1 MNPGRL
7 NRRIEIWKNILRES
21 EETFCEEP
29 VPAMLKKAWASITPK
44 TGSLL
49 YGREA
54 GTMLS
59 QTTHLITMRYSSV
72 KNILFPECW
81 LLYYD
86 PGGTVHRYEIDYIL
100 DPYARHEYVEVF
112 VREVV

>member
-1 MNPGRL
+1 
-7 NRRIEIWKNILRES
+7 
-21 EETFCEEP
+21 
-29 VPAMLKKAWASITPK
+29 
-44 TGSLL
+44 
-49 YGREA
+49 
-54 GTMLS
+54 
-59 QTTHLITMRYSSV
+59 MRYSSV

-81 LLYYD
+81 LLYCD